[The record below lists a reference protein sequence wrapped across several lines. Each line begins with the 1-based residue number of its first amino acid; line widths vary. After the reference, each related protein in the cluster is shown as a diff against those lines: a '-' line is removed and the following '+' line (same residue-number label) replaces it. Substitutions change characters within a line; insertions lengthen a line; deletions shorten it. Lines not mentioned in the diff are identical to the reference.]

1 MYSFSFKGS
10 RVFLAFLPNN
20 FCILKWYETIVLIYM
35 QEMHWIKANKKLVL
49 IGNAGKQEILI
60 IIIRNPKNEIKL
72 KLFII
77 SQV

>member
-1 MYSFSFKGS
+1 
-10 RVFLAFLPNN
+10 
-20 FCILKWYETIVLIYM
+20 M

-49 IGNAGKQEILI
+49 IGNAGKRERL
-60 IIIRNPKNEIKL
+60 IIIRNPKSEIKL

>member
-20 FCILKWYETIVLIYM
+20 FCILKWYDM
-35 QEMHWIKANKKLVL
+35 QQMHWIKANKKLVL
-49 IGNAGKQEILI
+49 IGNAGKQEILL
-60 IIIRNPKNEIKL
+60 IIRNPKSEIKL